1 MYNYQLY
8 HHVQSNKVEKSYV
21 ISFIKTHQF
30 ENTAQIFVFFVK
42 AKSAKFDRDAIRRL
56 VSIILIVN
64 GWLIEKWYESKAVYK
79 IEKVLPALHKVG
91 VKNKFSKRK
100 DTSETSR
107 KSDEWRLLKK
117 KLTPATQMRNTRVKK
132 AAASRQVRRLVMH
145 KTYWFSKFTENS
157 GLSAFT

>member
-42 AKSAKFDRDAIRRL
+42 AKSAKLICTFIDCTNWGRDAIRRL

-64 GWLIEKWYESKAVYK
+64 GWLIEKWNESKAVYK
-79 IEKVLPALHKVG
+79 IEKVLPTLHKVG

-117 KLTPATQMRNTRVKK
+117 EVDSCHSNAEHKSQESSRSSQQTSKK
-132 AAASRQVRRLVMH
+132 ISDA
-145 KTYWFSKFTENS
+145 
-157 GLSAFT
+157 